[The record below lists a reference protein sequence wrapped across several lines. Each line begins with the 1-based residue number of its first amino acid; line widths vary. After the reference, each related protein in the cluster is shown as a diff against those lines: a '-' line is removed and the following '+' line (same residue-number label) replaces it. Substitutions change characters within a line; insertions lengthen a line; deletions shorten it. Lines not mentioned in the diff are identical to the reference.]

1 MKTLNLCLS
10 GLLLAAHTPIYA
22 SDDFSYTIDQEAVNE
37 ECAFYIDQFGDAHQ
51 LVDGNRWIQADLRLR
66 DSGELGDV
74 VLNLGAKVTYI
85 DETSGEKHLEIQPSA
100 PQNASLYIHRIP
112 YQGAELTVRSF
123 NFFVDKRGLDGKITR
138 TWLVDPQHEF
148 TPRNVFFGYP
158 FSYEKVDSSTGIT
171 YTLPPS
177 PIMSTKQKCA
187 L

>member
-1 MKTLNLCLS
+1 MKIIKLCLT
-10 GLLLAAHTPIYA
+10 GLLLAVLTPIYA
-22 SDDFSYTIDQEAVNE
+22 SDDFSYTINHEAVNE

-51 LVDGNRWIQADLRLR
+51 LVDGKRWIQADLRLR
-66 DSGELGDV
+66 DTGELGEM

-85 DETSGEKHLEIQPSA
+85 NETNGEEHVEIQAST
-100 PQNASLYIHRIP
+100 PQNTSLYIHRIP
-112 YQGAELTVRSF
+112 YQGAELTVRAF

-138 TWLVDPQHEF
+138 TWLVDPQQEF

-158 FSYEKVDSSTGIT
+158 FSYEKVDPSTGIT

-177 PIMSTKQKCA
+177 PIMNIKQKCA